1 MHYLPLVCRIFINF
15 SDTIFSF
22 CPPLLS
28 TVKQIH
34 SHNTFPVSGG
44 IEKPKHPKSIIGLF
58 RRESSSSTQ
67 GAGDGVVLSDGEGNR
82 DSWSKEGTS
91 KDPVAR
97 QGPSMLSKRSTSLG
111 GPSVLLMEDVAHSD
125 PLGASSRPASI
136 MQGPHR
142 GQCRRGSMLELTGYV
157 H

>member
-1 MHYLPLVCRIFINF
+1 MYYRLSSSIHYQYYSHFDFSLPPSLSFILPL
-15 SDTIFSF
+15 
-22 CPPLLS
+22 
-28 TVKQIH
+28 
-34 SHNTFPVSGG
+34 GG

-58 RRESSSSTQ
+58 RRESTSSTQ
-67 GAGDGVVLSDGEGNR
+67 AGDAVASDSENKPECSKGEGSSYKGEFNQ
-82 DSWSKEGTS
+82 
-91 KDPVAR
+91 PR

-157 H
+157 A